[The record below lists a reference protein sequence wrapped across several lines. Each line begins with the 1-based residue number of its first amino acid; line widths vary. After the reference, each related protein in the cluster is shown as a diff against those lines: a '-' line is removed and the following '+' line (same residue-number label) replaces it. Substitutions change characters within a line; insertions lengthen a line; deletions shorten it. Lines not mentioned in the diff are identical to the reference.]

1 MSIPCILPEL
11 FIFHIVLRP
20 HVNRRLTYPPS
31 LDSSSIV
38 RTVCYCILLYFL
50 SHFFLSLFSH
60 SFSIFFLWFFFFFF
74 FPYFTF
80 TISLVFFSLS
90 SFGLIMFCSIDI
102 FSRLASAPLS
112 RASTMSYL
120 TFVSPI
126 ILGFLLSLFFSPII
140 SGAYN
145 LGPPSAP
152 LSPASAMSFF
162 TCFGPIIWGVKGVT
176 GFGRVIQFRWFGRT
190 RIRFGIHPVSL
201 EKKKCQFLKAKTS
214 LTDFRHQMRSGDL
227 PASLSLSCP

>member
-1 MSIPCILPEL
+1 MSIPCILPGL
-11 FIFHIVLRP
+11 FISRIVLRP

-126 ILGFLLSLFFSPII
+126 IFGFLLSLFSAPLFRVPTMSDPLRPHCARRLQCLFSP
-140 SGAYN
+140 A
-145 LGPPSAP
+145 SAP
-152 LSPASAMSFF
+152 LSGVSKASPASGAWSN
-162 TCFGPIIWGVKGVT
+162 FGDLGERGYALGSTPWAWRRKNAIFGCKKT
-176 GFGRVIQFRWFGRT
+176 G
-190 RIRFGIHPVSL
+190 
-201 EKKKCQFLKAKTS
+201 KTS
-214 LTDFRHQMRSGDL
+214 LTEFRH
-227 PASLSLSCP
+227 